1 MAKIIDSLLKE
12 SREKISKTKKNNKTY
27 NKYLIKNCTSEKKVE
42 WQIESTNWK

>member
-27 NKYLIKNCTSEKKVE
+27 NKYLIKKLYKWE
-42 WQIESTNWK
+42 ESGMTDWKY